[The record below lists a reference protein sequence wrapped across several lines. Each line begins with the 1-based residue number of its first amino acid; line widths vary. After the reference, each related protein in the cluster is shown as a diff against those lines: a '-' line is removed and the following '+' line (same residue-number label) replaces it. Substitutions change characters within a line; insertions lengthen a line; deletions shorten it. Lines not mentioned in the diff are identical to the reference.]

1 MIRQRAAEVF
11 PPGEF
16 IRDEIEA
23 RGWSQADLAEI
34 LGRPVQ
40 AINEMIAAKK
50 AITPETAQR
59 LGEAFGTGAQFW
71 LNVENTYRLSIVSSE
86 DSGVSRRARL
96 FEKGPIREMIRRNW
110 VKDSNDLDTLEK
122 SVAGFFELR
131 SIDETPTFAFGAKK
145 QSYDSTSA
153 SQIAWCYRA
162 KQLAES
168 LKVAGFSPDGIVDTI
183 KRFRT
188 LAGSVEGVQQVPA
201 VLAELGV
208 RFVIVEPLKSTKID
222 GAAFWLD
229 DNSPV
234 IALSMRY
241 DRIDNFWFVLGHELA
256 HIKNC
261 DQSVDVEL
269 VGTGAQPMDEKPEFE
284 RKADKM
290 AATLLVPAGAMKEF
304 VSRHRPKY
312 PRLVILGFAKKLGVH
327 PGIIVGQL
335 QYKNEISYSHSREM
349 LRPVRDH
356 IIEVALTD
364 GWSVK

>member
-1 MIRQRAAEVF
+1 MIKQRVAEVF
-11 PPGEF
+11 PPGEY
-16 IRDEIEA
+16 IKDEIEA

-40 AINEMIAAKK
+40 VINEIIAAKK
-50 AITPETAQR
+50 AITPETALG

-71 LNVENTYRLSIVSSE
+71 LNVENTYRLSTVSSE
-86 DSGVSRRARL
+86 DTGVSRRARL
-96 FEKGPIREMIRRNW
+96 FEKGPVREMIRRNW
-110 VKDSNDLDTLEK
+110 VEDSKDLDTLEK
-122 SVAGFFELR
+122 SIAGFFEP
-131 SIDETPTFAFGAKK
+131 SFAFAAKK
-145 QSYDSTSA
+145 QSYESTSA

-168 LKVAGFSPDGIVDTI
+168 LKVAAFSPDGIVDTI

-188 LAGSVEGVQQVPA
+188 LAGSVEGVRRVPA
-201 VLAELGV
+201 VLAKLGV

-229 DNSPV
+229 DHSPV

-261 DQSVDVEL
+261 DQSVDVDL
-269 VGTGAQPMDEKPEFE
+269 VGTGAQPTDEKPEFE
-284 RKADKM
+284 KKADEM
-290 AATLLVPAGAMKEF
+290 AATFLISARAMQEF

-312 PRLVILGFAKKLGVH
+312 PKLVIRDFAKKLGVH
-327 PGIIVGQL
+327 PGIVVGQL
-335 QYKNEISYSHSREM
+335 QYRKEISYSHSREM
-349 LRPVRDH
+349 LCPVRDH
-356 IIEVALTD
+356 IIKVASSD
-364 GWSVK
+364 GWSAK